1 MHAPVADFSSLAEE
15 LGVDADEL
23 RDALRD
29 FHDQKAT
36 DRRAAFATALADAL
50 GKSREEVEAGAREA
64 VRHRAGQACEAAGG
78 CARPRGRRRQ
88 AALEKVMKADRG
100 DGEHGPEAFFERLA
114 DELGVS
120 ADAVEE
126 AFREAAPRKFERGGR
141 HHRGPGLSGLAS
153 ALDVTPAELRNALRT
168 LRASHDADRADHRAE
183 LAKFLAERF
192 NLEQS
197 TVEDALPELG
207 GGPDGHGSVPA
218 ARAMTARVSAPASA
232 ARPRAPIP
240 ASAGRRPRPAG
251 ALRARASRTTQSP
264 TARGRASPRSTR
276 RCTCAGSRPPPRGP
290 RRATRRGRAR
300 AGSG

>member
-1 MHAPVADFSSLAEE
+1 MVLAGAAALGSVAYGLGSQAGDGSAAARGDGTESRASQPGADFSSLAEE

-36 DRRAAFATALADAL
+36 DWRAAFATALADAL
-50 GKSREEVEAGAREA
+50 GKSREEVEAALEKRFDTERARHA
-64 VRHRAGQACEAAGG
+64 KRLADALGLEAADV
-78 CARPRGRRRQ
+78 R

-100 DGEHGPEAFFERLA
+100 DGERGPEAFFERLA

-126 AFREAAPRKFERGGR
+126 AFREAAPRRFEGRGR
-141 HHRGPGLSGLAS
+141 HHRGPGLAGLAS
-153 ALDVTPAELRNALRT
+153 ALDVTPAELRNALRSLQRT
-168 LRASHDADRADHRAE
+168 HDADRADHRAE

-207 GGPDGHGSVPA
+207 GGPDGHRFGPGGPGHHGPGVGPGFGG
-218 ARAMTARVSAPASA
+218 P
-232 ARPRAPIP
+232 
-240 ASAGRRPRPAG
+240 PAG
-251 ALRARASRTTQSP
+251 P
-264 TARGRASPRSTR
+264 
-276 RCTCAGSRPPPRGP
+276 
-290 RRATRRGRAR
+290 
-300 AGSG
+300 